1 MTERRLGTLLALV
14 LGTSAI
20 ACVAAPFSIIG
31 QRHAPKPVA
40 LAPIT
45 HTGLPTE
52 ATPVQTPDESSD
64 NSQAELK
71 TPHTFRVSDLGDDP
85 HVSIVNGTIGKRTFL
100 GALVASGLSGKE
112 AHRVLVGFSGVR
124 NLDRCDAQDTFTYAK
139 DGTDHVVAF
148 EFLPAGAMSGPTLD
162 FFQER
167 EHAPAV
173 RVSIPID
180 RKRIAVGFV
189 VGDDLH
195 ASLTSASLKE
205 QAASLLDD
213 ALDGH
218 AELADLR
225 AGTRLRI
232 IATEER
238 IEGTFVG
245 YAPIDAVEYTPAPPT
260 AQGATPKPA
269 IRVYYFPKASGGKAA
284 HVAGTSRNGGYYDAE
299 GRQPYHGG
307 WRSPVPMARIA
318 SRFNPNRMHPVLHV
332 VMPHNGVDFAA
343 PAGTP
348 VYAAASGVI
357 RSVGDGGPC
366 GNMVQIDHPNG
377 LISAYCHLSRFGP
390 ITPGEHV
397 ETRQLVGYVGQTGR
411 ATGPHLH
418 FAVKRYTQSGTE
430 VFLDPLSM
438 KLDGVRVVP
447 PRLRPDFDELRRSLD
462 ALIDPIE
469 VHGDALTSTPPPTT
483 EETE

>member
-1 MTERRLGTLLALV
+1 MSETPKLAGSLLAVV

-31 QRHAPKPVA
+31 QRHVAKAVA
-40 LAPIT
+40 LAPVT
-45 HTGLPTE
+45 HTG
-52 ATPVQTPDESSD
+52 VSD
-64 NSQAELK
+64 AEPAQAPEEHEPEVSI
-71 TPHTFRVSDLGDDP
+71 THTFRVSDLGSDA
-85 HVSIVNGTIGKRTFL
+85 HVSVVSGTVGKRTFL
-100 GALVASGLSGKE
+100 GALMASGLSAKE
-112 AHRVLVGFSGVR
+112 AHRILLGFSGVR
-124 NLDRCDAQDTFTYAK
+124 NLDRCDAQDAFTYAK
-139 DGTDHVVAF
+139 AEDGHTLGF
-148 EFLPAGAMSGPTLD
+148 ELVPAGAMSQSTLD

-167 EHAPAV
+167 DLGPAV
-173 RVSIPID
+173 RVSIPIE
-180 RKRIAVGFV
+180 RKRIAVGFI
-189 VGDDLH
+189 VGNDLRS
-195 ASLTSASLKE
+195 SLTSASLKE
-205 QAASLLDD
+205 QAAALLDD

-225 AGTRLRI
+225 TGTRLRI

-238 IEGTFVG
+238 IEGAFVA
-245 YAPIDAVEYTPAPPT
+245 YAPIDAVEYTPAPSP
-260 AQGATPKPA
+260 QGTTKPA
-269 IRVYYFPKASGGKAA
+269 IRVYWFAKLQGAHTARAPVASGA
-284 HVAGTSRNGGYYDAE
+284 SRNGGYYDAE

-318 SRFNPNRMHPVLHV
+318 SRFNPNRMHPILHV

-343 PAGTP
+343 PSGTP

-390 ITPGEHV
+390 ITAGEHV
-397 ETRQLVGYVGQTGR
+397 ETRQLIGYVGQTGR

-418 FAVKRYTQSGTE
+418 FAVKRYTPSGAE

-447 PRLRPDFDELRRSLD
+447 PRLRPDFDELRKTLD

-469 VHGDALTSTPPPTT
+469 VRGEADTGTP
-483 EETE
+483 EETEAAE